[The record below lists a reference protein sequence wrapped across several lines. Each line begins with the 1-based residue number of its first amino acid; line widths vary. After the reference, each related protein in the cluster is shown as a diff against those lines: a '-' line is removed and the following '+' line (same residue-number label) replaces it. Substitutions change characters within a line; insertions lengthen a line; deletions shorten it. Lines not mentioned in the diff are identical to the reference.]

1 MSYPWIFDP
10 FARGSEENFEH
21 GTSEE
26 EKNDFEVLIHEEP
39 KQAYDGN
46 GRRTVIE
53 NASYGEPQW
62 FYGRECALSLPRV
75 RSLLREH
82 KGFQKTRCCFEGT
95 GCNWGGFL
103 RSRRNCERISERHEQ
118 IISWRPKKRLREEI
132 TKQEEE
138 LIWVEQEIER
148 TVAELLR
155 TVAFKTRN
163 QRLDRTKE
171 RKQLASVNYA
181 TENEN
186 RQVDQNALKRPC
198 RQESRYRNKILLLK
212 RSLLYLRALEFRALQ
227 TQLEWGPDCL
237 RLRSPEMFI
246 CRLHLFRFILQSQY
260 RLSSSVEQQLHL
272 QQPTSAT
279 PIVSSLMNHTCF
291 TISNSEHVFVER
303 LCAITNATV
312 TLQWRSR
319 SVYAHWKKPTIFTV
333 HCRPD

>member
-1 MSYPWIFDP
+1 MSRTRNRANCCWTVVNCCLQNKKPTPGPDQ
-10 FARGSEENFEH
+10 GTKTTSLSELC
-21 GTSEE
+21 
-26 EKNDFEVLIHEEP
+26 D
-39 KQAYDGN
+39 
-46 GRRTVIE
+46 R
-53 NASYGEPQW
+53 
-62 FYGRECALSLPRV
+62 
-75 RSLLREH
+75 
-82 KGFQKTRCCFEGT
+82 
-95 GCNWGGFL
+95 
-103 RSRRNCERISERHEQ
+103 
-118 IISWRPKKRLREEI
+118 
-132 TKQEEE
+132 
-138 LIWVEQEIER
+138 EQES
-148 TVAELLR
+148 TSL
-155 TVAFKTRN
+155 
-163 QRLDRTKE
+163 
-171 RKQLASVNYA
+171 
-181 TENEN
+181 
-186 RQVDQNALKRPC
+186 VDQNALKRPC
-198 RQESRYRNKILLLK
+198 RQESRYRNKILLFK

-272 QQPTSAT
+272 QQPTSET